1 VPSLILLALVGLAAQ
16 LVDGSL
22 GMAYGVTSTTLLLAI
37 GTNPA
42 AASATV
48 HLAEIGT
55 TLASGVSHWRFG
67 NVDWKVVLRI
77 GVPGAVG
84 AFAGATFLSNLST
97 DAAKP
102 VMSLL
107 LLALGVY
114 LLVRFTLKGL
124 RTDRQHLP
132 LRKRFLAPLG
142 VFAGFVDATGGG
154 GWGPVG
160 TPALLASGRLEPRKV
175 VGSIDTSEFLV
186 ALAAS
191 LGFLF
196 SLGSQG
202 IDFTWVVALLIGGL
216 IAAPFAAWL
225 VRKVPGRVLGSA
237 VGGVIVLTNT
247 RTLLRSD
254 WVGVGD
260 TPTEGLVLAAI
271 ALVWVAAVTWSVR
284 AYRLDL
290 AAGRGAAATA
300 HGPAQR
306 AGASGTASDAP
317 TDAPDTVDVTESAAP
332 VAPRA

>member
-1 VPSLILLALVGLAAQ
+1 MRTLVLLALVGLGAQ
-16 LVDGSL
+16 LVDGAL
-22 GMAYGVTSTTLLLAI
+22 GMAYGVTSATLLLAI

-55 TLASGVSHWRFG
+55 TLASGLSHWRFG
-67 NVDWKVVLRI
+67 NVDWKVVVRV

-84 AFAGATFLSNLST
+84 AFAGATVLSRLST

-102 VMSLL
+102 VMSLI

-114 LLVRFTLKGL
+114 LLVRFTVRGL
-124 RTDRQHLP
+124 RTDRLGQP
-132 LRKRFLAPLG
+132 LRTRFLGPLG
-142 VFAGFVDATGGG
+142 LVAGFVDATGGG

-175 VGSIDTSEFLV
+175 IGSIDTSEFLV

-202 IDFTWVVALLIGGL
+202 IDATWVLALLLGGL
-216 IAAPFAAWL
+216 VAAPVAAWL
-225 VRKVPGRVLGSA
+225 VRHVPPRVLGSA

-254 WVGVGD
+254 WLGQAG
-260 TPTEGLVLAAI
+260 TATEGLVLGVI
-271 ALVWVAAVTWSVR
+271 AVIWAAAVAWSAR
-284 AYRLDL
+284 AYRAEQTL
-290 AAGRGAAATA
+290 AAETAAAV
-300 HGPAQR
+300 PA
-306 AGASGTASDAP
+306 ASGS
-317 TDAPDTVDVTESAAP
+317 
-332 VAPRA
+332 RA